1 MKSRMDRYNNV
12 EQNQSARTK
21 KNQDLYEDIYS
32 NTFSSSN
39 VTLLDNASEIDIS
52 RIQELV
58 QNREGYNRIKE
69 FKSIL
74 KTPVAEEENENYDI
88 YEDIDNKIY
97 DINMILEEAKAK
109 RGTSE
114 REKYRNLKNTQYNI
128 LTKLNLNEE
137 EEKDEM
143 VTDFFTQDKTI
154 KDLLVTLD
162 EDKNQELQTKT
173 SLDLFENL
181 KGNNTVLTEPI
192 SEETKKININNSE
205 ENDTFYT
212 SHLNFTKEDF
222 EDFQSLHN
230 TVKKNNTLIKVLI
243 SILIIALLFVI
254 GFLVYSII

>member
-1 MKSRMDRYNNV
+1 MERYNNV
-12 EQNQSARTK
+12 EQDQSARTK

-39 VTLLDNASEIDIS
+39 VTLLDNANEIDIS
-52 RIQELV
+52 KIQELV

-69 FKSIL
+69 FKSVL
-74 KTPVAEEENENYDI
+74 KTPSAEEDKENYDI

-97 DINMILEEAKAK
+97 DINTILEEAKAK
-109 RGTSE
+109 RGVSE

-137 EEKDEM
+137 EEKEEM

-162 EDKNQELQTKT
+162 EDKNKDLQAKT

-192 SEETKKININNSE
+192 SEEAKKINVNSPE

-222 EDFQSLHN
+222 EDFQNLHN

-243 SILIIALLFVI
+243 SILILVLLTVI